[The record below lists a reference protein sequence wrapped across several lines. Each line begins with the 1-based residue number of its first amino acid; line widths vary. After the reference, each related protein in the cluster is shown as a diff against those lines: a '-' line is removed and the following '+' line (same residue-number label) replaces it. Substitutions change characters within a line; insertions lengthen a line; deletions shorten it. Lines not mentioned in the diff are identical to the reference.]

1 MADAL
6 YVLPVHQPDAD
17 NLVRGKMRQLARNFP
32 CEPRFVGC
40 WVAIQATSGDALHRE
55 QWSIVGVGKLA
66 GVCYYPGFTRDP
78 EQSVGKTYKRDTG
91 MAGAWGWTFTH
102 MKALEV
108 EAIPLRR
115 LPEVSGSYDPGLK
128 RRIWEWKDDGS
139 GDWWGCCPRPLDDA
153 MVRCVQEAR
162 RKRGR

>member
-1 MADAL
+1 M
-6 YVLPVHQPDAD
+6 YVLPVQQPDAD
-17 NLVRGKMRQLARNFP
+17 NLVRGKMRELARNFP
-32 CEPRFVGC
+32 CGPQYVGQQI
-40 WVAIQATSGDALHRE
+40 AIQGTIGAAGRPRWA
-55 QWSIVGVGKLA
+55 IIGVGLLA

-78 EQSVGKTYKRDTG
+78 EQSLGKTYKRDTG
-91 MAGAWGWTFTH
+91 MAGAWGWTFLR
-102 MKALEV
+102 MKS
-108 EAIPLRR
+108 IPPIE
-115 LPEVSGSYDPGLK
+115 LPRFGPAEGRYDPGLK